1 MFLMIGLG
9 ERAGSGLTKI
19 QRGWRESGKRLN
31 LADSFEPYDQ
41 TRLDMAY
48 SREGP
53 DSARRFG
60 KMSGKT
66 SGKMS
71 GKTSGKVLH
80 LLEEAPEL
88 SIPEIAM
95 RLGKSERTIERATR
109 ELRSIGKLT
118 RIGPD

>member
-19 QRGWRESGKRLN
+19 QRGWRESGKQLN
-31 LADSFEPYDQ
+31 LADSFDPYDQ
-41 TRLDMAY
+41 TRLDMAF

-60 KMSGKT
+60 KM
-66 SGKMS
+66 
-71 GKTSGKVLH
+71 SGKVLH

-88 SIPEIAM
+88 SIPEDSDAA
-95 RLGKSERTIERATR
+95 GKVGTYHRAR
-109 ELRSIGKLT
+109 NT
-118 RIGPD
+118 RIEINREINANWPG